1 MKNHYGLSLRL
12 LITLVLIRKQ
22 YRELLKMENYLL
34 FKLVAVFG
42 YKKTMF
48 LYMWTTT
55 KVIIWSAWSQ
65 CNLHKEKAHATL

>member
-1 MKNHYGLSLRL
+1 MKNHYGLSMRL
-12 LITLVLIRKQ
+12 LITLALVRDK
-22 YRELLKMENYLL
+22 YRELLKKENYLL

-48 LYMWTTT
+48 LYLWTTT
-55 KVIIWSAWSQ
+55 KVIIRSAWSQ